1 VLCLVCGGPLEQATT
16 GRPRKTCSKTCRN
29 RLSLYGPSETQAGHR
44 ERAEVERSR
53 SQGHRVIW
61 TPPAHV
67 EVEAVAEPEASE
79 APGSAVEDDGRLSF
93 REDPGARRAAVRGL
107 VRKPKVRTV
116 PPVPRAEPTPEP
128 VPGPGLQLARVM
140 GQGSGHR
147 YQSGKVDAAGGFA
160 AVLSCGHGLRTPAP
174 LALGYP
180 VRCPTCGT
188 EAYRAQT
195 MTTPEPRRRW
205 GRR

>member
-1 VLCLVCGGPLEQATT
+1 MVEHGTPSTYNRGCRCDDCRGAIADYRRGKRQAAKRAAQASRPL
-16 GRPRKTCSKTCRN
+16 
-29 RLSLYGPSETQAGHR
+29 GH
-44 ERAEVERSR
+44 S
-53 SQGHRVIW
+53 VIW
-61 TPPAHV
+61 SPPA
-67 EVEAVAEPEASE
+67 ESEPDLSE

-140 GQGSGHR
+140 GEGSGHR

-180 VRCPTCGT
+180 VRCPTCGA
-188 EAYRAQT
+188 EAYRTQT